1 MKEET
6 AEKFNKQPALIYRCA
21 DNGEEVVIKHSRYP
35 HRVFKLVAIDIEDH
49 QESEAKNERQRR

>member
-35 HRVFKLVAIDIEDH
+35 DKVFRLIAITREEWELD
-49 QESEAKNERQRR
+49 NG

>member
-49 QESEAKNERQRR
+49 QESEAKDER